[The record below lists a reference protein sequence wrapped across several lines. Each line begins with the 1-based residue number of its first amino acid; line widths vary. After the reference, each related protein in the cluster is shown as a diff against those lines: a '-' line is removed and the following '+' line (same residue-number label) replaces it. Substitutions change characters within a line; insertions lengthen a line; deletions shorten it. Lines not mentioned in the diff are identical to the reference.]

1 MSDEPVKVLRV
12 GSQNKSRYC
21 DPSELPE
28 RRFEPAK
35 PVVTLDPNFQETY
48 NAMPASLVRQKY
60 ESDPLFK
67 AQVDLLLA
75 GGETV

>member
-1 MSDEPVKVLRV
+1 MSDEPVKVLRA

-28 RRFEPAK
+28 RRSEPSK
-35 PVVTLDPNFQETY
+35 PVVTLDPNFEEIY
-48 NAMPASLVRQKY
+48 NTMPASSVRQKY
-60 ESDPLFK
+60 ESDQQFK

-75 GGETV
+75 GGGAL